1 MDIIYMF
8 LKFKISKT
16 RAFQPITMV
25 NPTETGGAL
34 YKTLIRIQIFG
45 TNLTLFGHDCRE
57 RGREDGEGKKVKQKL
72 S

>member
-25 NPTETGGAL
+25 NPSETRGAL
-34 YKTLIRIQIFG
+34 YKILIRIQIFG
-45 TNLTLFGHDCRE
+45 TNLTLFGHDYRE
-57 RGREDGEGKKVKQKL
+57 AAGKVGRVKRLNKN
-72 S
+72 